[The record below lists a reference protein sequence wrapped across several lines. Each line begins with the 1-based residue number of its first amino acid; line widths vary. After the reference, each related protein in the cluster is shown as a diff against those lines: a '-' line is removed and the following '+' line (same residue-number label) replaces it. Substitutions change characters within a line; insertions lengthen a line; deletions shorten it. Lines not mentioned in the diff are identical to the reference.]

1 MFMRFALAFAL
12 ASTAQVPNVSLA
24 PAGPASRGEFVV
36 TVGLVAGGSRRVSTR
51 F

>member
-12 ASTAQVPNVSLA
+12 ASTVRIPNVSLA

-36 TVGLVAGGSRRVSTR
+36 AVGAGTDGSRRVSAR